1 MPKFRIVANRVRRD
15 IVCYEGDLP
24 IVPTEAEAAEMI
36 DTFGLSEEPSIH
48 KGLKLVCETFHPY
61 GYEVFLD
68 YVERIEEDTDAVSV
82 EVSDLGHR
90 ELSEGL

>member
-36 DTFGLSEEPSIH
+36 GSFALSELPCVH
-48 KGLKLVCETFHPY
+48 KALTLVCETFHPY
-61 GYEVFLD
+61 GYEIYLD
-68 YVERIEEDTDAVSV
+68 FVERIEEDSDEVPV
-82 EVSDLGHR
+82 EVSDLGN
-90 ELSEGL
+90 